1 MNDDTGAD
9 YLLPWRLEEPVDG
22 GGVGIVKASKNEA
35 LSVGSIVTSFNWRWQ
50 TFDVM
55 NGSLLH
61 KVNPEMVNGHLSYFL
76 GAVGMPGLTAL
87 LGVREKGHVTPG
99 TNQTM
104 VVSGAAGACGS
115 IAGQIGRLDGCEK
128 VVGICGSD
136 QKCQALVTEL
146 GFTSAINYKKGDI
159 SSALKEHCPKGI
171 DIYFDNVGG
180 PISDAVISQMNTGG
194 HVILCGQI
202 SQYNKD
208 VPYPPPLSEDTQDS
222 LRFKN
227 ITSNFSYNKSVHRER
242 FVVLNYME
250 KHKEGLL
257 QLSHW
262 VKTGQIKVL
271 ETVVNGI
278 ENMGGES

>member
-1 MNDDTGAD
+1 MLKVKRVVLHSRPGKNGH
-9 YLLPWRLEEPVDG
+9 PVPEHFRVEE
-22 GGVGIVKASKNEA
+22 IVQPSELREA
-35 LSVGSIVTSFNWRWQ
+35 EVLVRTLCLSV
-50 TFDVM
+50 DPYM
-55 NGSLLH
+55 
-61 KVNPEMVNGHLSYFL
+61 VNPEMVNGHLSYFL
-76 GAVGMPGLTAL
+76 GAVGIPGLTAL
-87 LGVREKGHVTPG
+87 LGVREKGHVSPG

-227 ITSNFSYNKSVHRER
+227 ITRER

-250 KHKEGLL
+250 KHTEGLL

-271 ETVVNGI
+271 ETVVDGI
-278 ENMGGES
+278 ENMGDAFCSMMTGGNIGKQIVKISD